1 MRVILQRV
9 KYAKVSID
17 GSLYNEI
24 EAGFC
29 AFVGITHEDSK
40 EVVEK
45 VAKKLVGLRVFKDE
59 ADKMNKSISDI
70 QGSVLSISQFTLYA
84 DCKKGRR
91 PSFDKAAKPE
101 YANSLYE
108 AFNEAIRNEG
118 IEVKTGI
125 FGADMKI
132 ELYNDGPVTILLDS
146 AEL

>member
-1 MRVILQRV
+1 MRVVVQRA

-17 GSLYNEI
+17 GELYNEI
-24 EAGFC
+24 NEGYC
-29 AFVGITHEDSK
+29 VFVGITHEDTK
-40 EVVEK
+40 EIVEK

-59 ADKMNKSISDI
+59 EDKMNKSIFDI
-70 QGSVLSISQFTLYA
+70 GGKILSISQFTLYA

-91 PSFDKAAKPE
+91 PSFVGAAKPE
-101 YANSLYE
+101 QAKALYE
-108 AFNEAIRNEG
+108 YFNRVVEEEG

-146 AEL
+146 DEL

>member
-1 MRVILQRV
+1 MRVVVQRA

-17 GSLYNEI
+17 GELYNEI
-24 EAGFC
+24 NEGYC
-29 AFVGITHEDSK
+29 VFVGITHEDTK
-40 EVVEK
+40 EIVEK

-59 ADKMNKSISDI
+59 EDKMNKSISDI
-70 QGSVLSISQFTLYA
+70 GGKILSISQFTLYA

-91 PSFDKAAKPE
+91 PSFVGAAKPE
-101 YANSLYE
+101 QAKALYE
-108 AFNEAIRNEG
+108 YFNRVVEEEG

-146 AEL
+146 DEL